1 MTRDTHEG
9 LVSREIFDAVQRLMN
24 AASEARTRKVE
35 QSQEARFKL
44 QNLFDGKIFCAD
56 CGQRMYFHRKK
67 IDRDKRGRWYAFY
80 EYSTN
85 ASRRAMS
92 CTPHYIRQD
101 TLEEKVLSALK
112 LHIQVALDYEELLKK
127 LQSSAIEKD
136 MRAQITNAVRSVT
149 VKLRAVSEKRTR
161 LYDDYAEGILDEEEY
176 TFAKSSYDGQWEQL
190 NQQLDDLT
198 RRRDGYLEAVSP
210 DNRWIRLMKE
220 VQYTDTL
227 NQALVDSVIDKVLIH
242 DGGCLK
248 IVFRY
253 SRDLS
258 MKTTTAKIQRMK
270 QGKYVGA
277 FAPYGFAFHPTERNK
292 LFADPVAAQVVR
304 RIFDFAI
311 AGQKPAEI
319 AKRLNADGVPTPGQ
333 YFVAK
338 HPENRKFSAMSE
350 QIAWTY
356 RMVYT
361 ILTKQVYTGTAVGH
375 VRKTT
380 VPLSRQTVK
389 QDKSDWIVVRGAH
402 EAIVSEEEFELAQ
415 TTIHKTPAEKARS
428 INLYPLCSL
437 VRCGCC
443 GRVMERSRRKTF
455 CCPYGRYNKDGTC
468 DSTVHYSEAEL
479 EKVVFGAIQMF
490 LQTAVSN
497 CSFSGKSQKRRTLE
511 IKSKMKILSELQKQV
526 EKWNGQKLSL
536 YEQYVDG
543 IISKQIYLEQKTDLT
558 NKITA
563 SADEIG
569 RLEADIA
576 RLELPL
582 SAGETMLERA
592 VTAHA
597 GDDSLTY
604 ELAHAFVHAVCAFPD
619 GRYEIN
625 WKFKDIAV
633 SIR

>member
-1 MTRDTHEG
+1 MSDNR
-9 LVSREIFDAVQRLMN
+9 IAV
-24 AASEARTRKVE
+24 
-35 QSQEARFKL
+35 
-44 QNLFDGKIFCAD
+44 
-56 CGQRMYFHRKK
+56 
-67 IDRDKRGRWYAFY
+67 
-80 EYSTN
+80 
-85 ASRRAMS
+85 
-92 CTPHYIRQD
+92 YIR
-101 TLEEKVLSALK
+101 LSMA
-112 LHIQVALDYEELLKK
+112 
-127 LQSSAIEKD
+127 
-136 MRAQITNAVRSVT
+136 
-149 VKLRAVSEKRTR
+149 
-161 LYDDYAEGILDEEEY
+161 DEE
-176 TFAKSSYDGQWEQL
+176 TGKAKAESESVA
-190 NQQLDDLT
+190 NQRALINRFLDRHPKLSQYQRTEFCD
-198 RRRDGYLEAVSP
+198 DGYTGTNMDRPAFIEMMDRIKKGEFNVVCVKDFSRFSRDYIEIGDCLECLFPFLRVRFISIN
-210 DNRWIRLMKE
+210 DN
-220 VQYTDTL
+220 Y
-227 NQALVDSVIDKVLIH
+227 DSEDYKGTT
-242 DGGCLK
+242 GGMDVVMRN
-248 IVFRY
+248 IVYAAY
-253 SRDLS
+253 SKDLS
-258 MKTTTAKIQRMK
+258 MKTTTAKIQCMK

-277 FAPYGFAFHPTERNK
+277 FAPYGFTFHPAERNK
-292 LFADPVAAQVVR
+292 LFADPDAAQVVR

-319 AKRLNADGVPTPGQ
+319 AKRLNADKVPTPGQ

-361 ILTKQVYTGTAVGH
+361 ILTKQVYTGAAVGH

-389 QDKSDWIVVRGAH
+389 QDKSNWIVVRGAH

-415 TTIHKTPAEKARS
+415 ATIHKIPAEKAKS
-428 INLYPLCSL
+428 VNLYPLRSL

-479 EKVVFGAIQMF
+479 EKVVFGTIQMF

-497 CSFSGKSQKRRTLE
+497 CSFSGKSQKRRTSE
-511 IKSKMKILSELQKQV
+511 IKNKMKILSELQKQV

-543 IISKQIYLEQKTDLT
+543 SISKQIYLEQKTDLT
-558 NKITA
+558 KKIAA
-563 SADEIG
+563 SDNEIG
-569 RLEADIA
+569 RLEADITQ
-576 RLELPL
+576 LELPL

-604 ELAHAFVHAVCAFPD
+604 EMAHAFVHAVYAFPD